1 MDQYCI
7 LGRIG
12 EGAHGIVFKA
22 KHVEVRPRCV
32 PCASSRGLRPF
43 GAEICRPRGSL
54 DACPGPICCGDPA
67 SSGGIAEARPLAGGL
82 DIPDLGADLCG
93 YLVPCVFSSC
103 PSLPKVFWQY
113 LHSLLHRLERSLPS
127 RRWPCGGWRMA
138 FLTRP

>member
-1 MDQYCI
+1 MDQYYI

-22 KHVEVRPRCV
+22 KHVEVRP
-32 PCASSRGLRPF
+32 S
-43 GAEICRPRGSL
+43 GAETCRPRGSL
-54 DACPGPICCGDPA
+54 DACPGPFCCDPA
-67 SSGGIAEARPLAGGL
+67 SSGGIAGARPLAGGL

-93 YLVPCVFSSC
+93 YLVPCVLFHC
-103 PSLPKVFWQY
+103 QKVFWQY
-113 LHSLLHRLERSLPS
+113 LLSLLHRLERSLPS